1 MVIFPENATKEE
13 KEYIKKIYLENAKKL
28 LNNLEYQAKDWDDT
42 IKMYQKLN
50 RMNKDRI
57 KELKSGIKNADDMV
71 I

>member
-1 MVIFPENATKEE
+1 MKFPEKTTKEE
-13 KEYIKKIYLENAKKL
+13 KEHIKKIYLENAKKL
-28 LNNLEYQAKDWDDT
+28 LNNLEDQVKDWDET

-57 KELKSGIKNADDMV
+57 KELKSGIKNAEETV